1 MRKLLLAVI
10 LLISVAGRAVAD
22 EGMWLPL
29 LLGKQ
34 VYDDMV
40 KKGLKLTKEQL
51 YQINKP
57 SLKDAI
63 IIFGGGCTGEIVSS
77 KGLIFTNHHC
87 GYDAIASA
95 SSVEKNYLRDG
106 FYAKTTAEE
115 IQTSLSVQFLLRID
129 DVTKEVLDSLQ
140 GLTGAERVQKQA
152 AVLAAINKRMS
163 NAAESIET
171 RVSSLFKGNQFL
183 AFVYQRYSDIRLVG
197 TPPESVGK
205 FGGDT
210 DNWEWPRHTGDFS
223 VFRVYTDAAG
233 KPAKYNA
240 ANIPLKPKWY
250 LPVSLK
256 PLKDG
261 DFAMIWGY
269 PGSTNR
275 YESSYG
281 IRLATDINNPTL
293 VSLRDVR
300 LKYMFEEMK
309 KDPAV
314 KLQLASS
321 YAGIANYWK
330 FFDGET
336 KQLLKYDVVGQKK
349 KDEEKF
355 NQWAKGKPAYEN
367 LFADWGKA
375 YDAWRPYAKHQM
387 FMREGILGSPLI
399 AFASSLLQLEA
410 ALTRTGIAAADVKKA
425 IDAADQGRKA
435 FLESENKVSDQKILG
450 AVTKMYYQ
458 EIDKQQHPATFFP
471 TLKNQYGNL

>member
-1 MRKLLLAVI
+1 MRKLLLSFLFI
-10 LLISVAGRAVAD
+10 CIFIGRTLAD

-34 VYDDMV
+34 VYDEMV

-106 FYAKTTAEE
+106 FYAKDINEE
-115 IQTSLSVQFLLRID
+115 IKTNLSVQFLLRID
-129 DVTKEVLDSLQ
+129 DVTKEVMDSLK

-152 AVLAAINKRMS
+152 VILAAINKRMS
-163 NAAESIET
+163 NADESIET

-197 TPPESVGK
+197 APPESVGK

-223 VFRVYTDAAG
+223 VFRVYTDANG
-233 KPAKYNA
+233 KPAKYSA

-281 IRLATDINNPTL
+281 IRLATDISNPTL

-300 LKYMFEEMK
+300 LKYIDRK
-309 KDPAV
+309 STR
-314 KLQLASS
+314 LNSS
-321 YAGIANYWK
+321 HVS
-330 FFDGET
+330 ESRM
-336 KQLLKYDVVGQKK
+336 
-349 KDEEKF
+349 
-355 NQWAKGKPAYEN
+355 P
-367 LFADWGKA
+367 
-375 YDAWRPYAKHQM
+375 
-387 FMREGILGSPLI
+387 
-399 AFASSLLQLEA
+399 SSA
-410 ALTRTGIAAADVKKA
+410 
-425 IDAADQGRKA
+425 
-435 FLESENKVSDQKILG
+435 
-450 AVTKMYYQ
+450 
-458 EIDKQQHPATFFP
+458 
-471 TLKNQYGNL
+471 